1 MPPDMTPLDFAALLW
16 FVAIWLGYTIGQ
28 DLPWRWAGGINHHL
42 RRLRVL
48 WMRRTLERDIR
59 LMDSQL
65 VGHTMNSVT
74 FFASTTMLILAG
86 LLGLLGNVDRV
97 YTAAD
102 RLTFTVRTSPELFE
116 TKLLVLMAIFIY
128 AFFQFTWALRQFN
141 YTCALLGSAPAAPL
155 ATHHRDAL
163 AETMATVMTHAVTSL
178 NGGLRA
184 YYFALAI
191 LTWFI
196 QPWMFLV
203 TSNLVVGILVWR
215 QLWSGAAGAIN
226 RHIEILDEAER
237 RP

>member
-1 MPPDMTPLDFAALLW
+1 MPPDMTPLDLAALVW
-16 FVAIWLGYTIGQ
+16 FVVIWLGYTIGQ
-28 DLPWRWAGGINHHL
+28 DRPWSWAGGINHHL
-42 RRLRVL
+42 RRLRVI
-48 WMRRTLERDIR
+48 WIRRTLEREIR

-86 LLGLLGNVDRV
+86 LLGLIGNVDRV
-97 YTAAD
+97 YTVAD

-116 TKLLVLMAIFIY
+116 TKLLLLLAIFIY

-141 YTCALLGSAPAAPL
+141 YTCAMLGAAPTPPL

-163 AETMATVMTHAVTSL
+163 AETVAAVMTHAVTAL

-184 YYFALAI
+184 YYFALAV

-196 QPWMFLV
+196 HPWMFLV
-203 TSNLVVGILVWR
+203 TSNLVVVILVWR
-215 QLWSGAAGAIN
+215 QLWSDAAGAIN
-226 RHIEILDEAER
+226 RHIDILNEIE
-237 RP
+237 PS